1 MLDPLALED
10 FVENWQSL
18 RFEPFREGVDIA
30 HLKTGSPAV
39 AVLRYAPGAGVPRHL
54 HTGLETILV
63 LDGVARSPSTART
76 SGADRRRVRF
86 MMSGPGTGPERQAG
100 ERRVDGPDR
109 TLSPC
114 PTRGGPR

>member
-63 LDGVARSPSTART
+63 LDGVQCDERGNYPKGSLMINPEGSEH
-76 SGADRRRVRF
+76 SVW
-86 MMSGPGTGPERQAG
+86 SKTGCAVLIIWERPVKFVKE
-100 ERRVDGPDR
+100 ERG
-109 TLSPC
+109 
-114 PTRGGPR
+114 